1 MLDLIVQYVTE
12 VVLFQIGRNVIYGCT
27 FGRVNP
33 SLDSR
38 WQPLISL
45 LGAFILL
52 GVIIGAGIWF
62 SMSRVQ

>member
-1 MLDLIVQYVTE
+1 MFDLVVQFVAE
-12 VVLFQIGRNVIYGCT
+12 VVLFQIGRAMIYVFS

-38 WQPLISL
+38 WQPLVTL

-62 SMSRVQ
+62 NMSRGQ